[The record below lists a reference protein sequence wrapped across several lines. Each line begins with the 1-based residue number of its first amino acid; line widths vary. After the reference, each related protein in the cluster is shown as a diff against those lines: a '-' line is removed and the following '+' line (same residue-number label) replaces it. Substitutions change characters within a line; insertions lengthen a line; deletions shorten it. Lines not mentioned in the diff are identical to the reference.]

1 MSEDLASA
9 VNTRVAAIRELES
22 LGASVHYAAADVG
35 DSDAMSAVLESWR
48 DHARP
53 PIRGIIHTAAVIDD
67 QLLTELKP
75 SSIDQVFRAKAV
87 GAWMLH
93 SVVPDADWMVLFS
106 SLASIWPAPGHANY
120 SAANAFLDALAHYR
134 GAMAVTALA

>member
-1 MSEDLASA
+1 M
-9 VNTRVAAIRELES
+9 
-22 LGASVHYAAADVG
+22 
-35 DSDAMSAVLESWR
+35 
-48 DHARP
+48 
-53 PIRGIIHTAAVIDD
+53 IDD

-134 GAMAVTALA
+134 RGNGRHSLSVSWGLWTGIGFAATAGGREAQRRFAEQGVNGFSPTEGTSRTRRAA